1 MRHDVRRD
9 SLQLA
14 VAALLVAT
22 CMMAHATTAKPTVKT
37 GMCVGI
43 ERRILGTW
51 KLHRGDAG
59 LFDEMEFRADA
70 GEVPRFNSW
79 LHMRPDTLGAIWGA
93 EKCRIDIT
101 TAWRDGTETH
111 LTVVSLTRDT
121 LRVRYERNLAVS
133 TYRRIE

>member
-9 SLQLA
+9 CLQPA

-22 CMMAHATTAKPTVKT
+22 CIMASATTAKPTVKA

-59 LFDEMEFRADA
+59 LFDEMEFRADP
-70 GEVPRFNSW
+70 GETPRFNSW
-79 LHMRPDTLGAIWGA
+79 LHMRPDTLDAIWGA

-111 LTVVSLTRDT
+111 MTVVSLTRNR
-121 LRVRYERNLAVS
+121 LRVRYERDLAIS